1 MKFFQS
7 LSLIWSCGRATSVKF
22 PKQQPPYDRNICN
35 LPQRSWTGG
44 SISLFQQESMA
55 LKPFNLLTSTAHDIQ
70 QLFDRSELNAE
81 SLVKQVLDQVNKH
94 NREGL
99 HLGALIAV
107 APRHQLLERAQFLDH
122 ERAAGKARSPLHGIP
137 FIVKDAIA
145 TDPRLRMDTTA
156 GSWALVGSRPP
167 GNAPIVQKL
176 LDAGG
181 ILIGKAS
188 LTEFNNFKGQGL
200 IDGWSPVNGYT
211 RSAYVRGPLKLDE
224 GSAVGV
230 SAGFGIVSLG
240 VETDGSIVSPASR
253 AALYAMK
260 PTIGTVSMDGV
271 IPVSKSL
278 DSVGAMARSPADLAM
293 VIEMLQETGPN
304 HDERLSQ
311 LMTQK
316 WDGLRIGFVDEKIW
330 KLSESLCKNDDEALS
345 QMRKEYHSVMKVLSD
360 AGVHVQYPVQL
371 PPGDEIWPRIG
382 DIMSYEFQGALN
394 LYLETLESS
403 QVRNLRELVDWNRQ
417 HADIE
422 LPQEYPSQSSLESAL
437 ECNISAAENAETLAF
452 LRKLAGPDGIDQIL
466 NLFKLDAIASLS
478 DSPLSSVASA
488 AGELPQVRLCPTKAK
503 PPLRLSH
510 RHNASG
516 YFGPEWPTIRYQYDC

>member
-1 MKFFQS
+1 
-7 LSLIWSCGRATSVKF
+7 
-22 PKQQPPYDRNICN
+22 
-35 LPQRSWTGG
+35 
-44 SISLFQQESMA
+44 MA

-94 NREGL
+94 NRHGL
-99 HLGALIAV
+99 HLGALISV
-107 APRHQLLERAQFLDH
+107 DPRQQLLERAQFLDQ

-137 FIVKDAIA
+137 FIVK
-145 TDPRLRMDTTA
+145 
-156 GSWALVGSRPP
+156 
-167 GNAPIVQKL
+167 L

-188 LTEFNNFKGQGL
+188 LTAKASLMDGL
-200 IDGWSPVNGYT
+200 PSTAIPAQ
-211 RSAYVRGPLKLDE
+211 R
-224 GSAVGV
+224 SAVGV

-260 PTIGTVSMDGV
+260 PTIGTVSIDGV
-271 IPVSKSL
+271 IPASKIL
-278 DSVGAMARSPADLAM
+278 DSVGAMAMSPADLAM
-293 VIEMLQETGPN
+293 VIEMLQATGPN

-330 KLSESLCKNDDEALS
+330 KLPENLCKHNDEALI
-345 QMRKEYHSVMKVLSD
+345 QMRKDYHTVMKVLSD
-360 AGVHVQYPVQL
+360 AGVHVEYPVQL
-371 PPGDEIWPRIG
+371 PPGDKVWPGIG
-382 DIMSYEFQGALN
+382 DVMSHEFQGAFN
-394 LYLETLESS
+394 RYLETLESS
-403 QVRNLRELVDWNRQ
+403 QVKNLRELVDWNRQ
-417 HADIE
+417 HADME

-437 ECNISAAENAETLAF
+437 QCNISAAENAETLAF

-466 NLFKLDAIASLS
+466 NLFELDAIASLA

-488 AGELPQVRLCPTKAK
+488 AGYPIATMPLGILDMNGRPFGISMTASKHQEKKLFQIMSAWETLGARKPLPALMEESKF
-503 PPLRLSH
+503 PPAPYI
-510 RHNASG
+510 RHLGTLAQLVIDAYR
-516 YFGPEWPTIRYQYDC
+516 YFEEHILN

>member
-1 MKFFQS
+1 
-7 LSLIWSCGRATSVKF
+7 
-22 PKQQPPYDRNICN
+22 
-35 LPQRSWTGG
+35 
-44 SISLFQQESMA
+44 MA

-70 QLFDRSELNAE
+70 QLFDRSELSAE
-81 SLVKQVLDQVNKH
+81 SLVKQVLDQVKKH
-94 NREGL
+94 NRDGL
-99 HLGALIAV
+99 NLGALISV
-107 APRHQLLERAQFLDH
+107 APRQQLLERAQFLDQ

-145 TDPRLRMDTTA
+145 TDPQLGMETTA
-156 GSWALVGSRPP
+156 GSWALVGSLPP
-167 GNAPIVQKL
+167 GNAPTVQK
-176 LDAGG
+176 
-181 ILIGKAS
+181 
-188 LTEFNNFKGQGL
+188 EFNNFKGQDL

-224 GSAVGV
+224 GAMGHSVSLFIFPWARSAVGV

-293 VIEMLQETGPN
+293 VIEMLQATGTN
-304 HDERLSQ
+304 RDERLSQ

-330 KLSESLCKNDDEALS
+330 KLPESLCKNDNEALF

-360 AGVHVQYPVQL
+360 AGAHVEYPVQL
-371 PPGDEIWPRIG
+371 PPGDKVWPGIG
-382 DIMSYEFQGALN
+382 DVIF
-394 LYLETLESS
+394 
-403 QVRNLRELVDWNRQ
+403 RNLQELVDWNRQ
-417 HADIE
+417 NADRE
-422 LPQEYPSQSSLESAL
+422 LPKEYPSQSSLESAL
-437 ECNISAAENAETLAF
+437 QCNISAAENAETLAF
-452 LRKLAGPDGIDQIL
+452 LRRLAGPDGIDQIL
-466 NLFKLDAIASLS
+466 NLFSLDAIASLA

-488 AGELPQVRLCPTKAK
+488 AGYPIATMPLGILDMNGRPFGISMTASKHQENKLFQIMSAWETLGARQ
-503 PPLRLSH
+503 PPPALMEET
-510 RHNASG
+510 NQAQ
-516 YFGPEWPTIRYQYDC
+516 P

>member
-1 MKFFQS
+1 
-7 LSLIWSCGRATSVKF
+7 
-22 PKQQPPYDRNICN
+22 
-35 LPQRSWTGG
+35 
-44 SISLFQQESMA
+44 MA
-55 LKPFNLLTSTAHDIQ
+55 PKPFNLLTSTAHDIQ

-145 TDPRLRMDTTA
+145 TDPRLGMDTTA

-167 GNAPIVQKL
+167 GNAPTVQKL

-188 LTEFNNFKGQGL
+188 LTEFNNFKGKGL

-224 GSAVGV
+224 GAMGHSDLPW
-230 SAGFGIVSLG
+230 VSLL
-240 VETDGSIVSPASR
+240 ASR

-278 DSVGAMARSPADLAM
+278 DSVGAMARSPADLSM

-304 HDERLSQ
+304 HNEKLSQ

-316 WDGLRIGFVDEKIW
+316 WAGLRIGFVDEKIW
-330 KLSESLCKNDDEALS
+330 KLPENLCKNDDEALS
-345 QMRKEYHSVMKVLSD
+345 QMRKEYHTVMKVLSD
-360 AGVHVQYPVQL
+360 AGVHVEYPVQL
-371 PPGDEIWPRIG
+371 PPGDKVWPEIR
-382 DIMSYEFQGALN
+382 DIISYEFQGAFN
-394 LYLETLESS
+394 RYLETLESS
-403 QVRNLRELVDWNRQ
+403 EIKNLKELVDWNRQ
-417 HADIE
+417 HEDRE
-422 LPQEYPSQSSLESAL
+422 LPGEYPSQSSLESAL
-437 ECNISAAENAETLAF
+437 ECNISAAKNAETLAF

-466 NLFKLDAIASLS
+466 NLFGLDAIASLA

-488 AGELPQVRLCPTKAK
+488 AGYPIATMPLGILDMNGRPFGISMTASKHQEKKLFQIMSAWETLGARQ
-503 PPLRLSH
+503 PPPALMEETSEAQL
-510 RHNASG
+510 
-516 YFGPEWPTIRYQYDC
+516 

>member
-1 MKFFQS
+1 
-7 LSLIWSCGRATSVKF
+7 
-22 PKQQPPYDRNICN
+22 
-35 LPQRSWTGG
+35 
-44 SISLFQQESMA
+44 MA
-55 LKPFNLLTSTAHDIQ
+55 SKPFNLLTSTAHDIQ
-70 QLFDRSELNAE
+70 QLFDCSELNAE
-81 SLVKQVLDQVNKH
+81 SLVKQVLDQINKH
-94 NREGL
+94 NRDGL
-99 HLGALIAV
+99 NLGALISV
-107 APRHQLLERAQFLDH
+107 APRQQLLERAQFLDQ
-122 ERAAGKARSPLHGIP
+122 ERAAGKARSLLHGIP
-137 FIVKDAIA
+137 FIVKDSIA
-145 TDPRLRMDTTA
+145 TDPQLGMGTA
-156 GSWALVGSRPP
+156 GSWALVGSRPS
-167 GNAPIVQKL
+167 GNAPTVQKL

-224 GSAVGV
+224 GAMGHSVRSAVGV

-293 VIEMLQETGPN
+293 VIEMLQATGLN

-330 KLSESLCKNDDEALS
+330 KLPENLCKHNDEALI
-345 QMRKEYHSVMKVLSD
+345 QMREDYHTVMKVLSD
-360 AGVHVQYPVQL
+360 AGVHVEYPVQL
-371 PPGDEIWPRIG
+371 PPGA
-382 DIMSYEFQGALN
+382 YEFQQVIN
-394 LYLETLESS
+394 HYLETLNSS
-403 QVRNLRELVDWNRQ
+403 EVRTLKELVDWNRQ
-417 HADIE
+417 HADRE
-422 LPQEYPSQSSLESAL
+422 LPREYPSQSSLEDSL
-437 ECNISAAENAETLAF
+437 QCKISAAENAETLAF
-452 LRKLAGPDGIDQIL
+452 LRKLAGPDGIDRIL
-466 NLFKLDAIASLS
+466 KLFKLDAVASLA

-488 AGELPQVRLCPTKAK
+488 AGYPIATMPLGILDMNGRPFGISMTASKHQEKKLFQIMSAWETLGARK
-503 PPLRLSH
+503 PP
-510 RHNASG
+510 
-516 YFGPEWPTIRYQYDC
+516 PTLMEEINQAQP

>member
-1 MKFFQS
+1 
-7 LSLIWSCGRATSVKF
+7 
-22 PKQQPPYDRNICN
+22 
-35 LPQRSWTGG
+35 
-44 SISLFQQESMA
+44 MA

-70 QLFDRSELNAE
+70 RLFDRSELNAE

-94 NREGL
+94 NRDGL
-99 HLGALIAV
+99 NLGALISV
-107 APRHQLLERAQFLDH
+107 APRQQLLERARLLDQ

-137 FIVKDAIA
+137 FIVKDAIT
-145 TDPRLRMDTTA
+145 TDPQLGMDTTA

-167 GNAPIVQKL
+167 GNAPTVQKL

-188 LTEFNNFKGQGL
+188 LTEFNNFKGKGL

-211 RSAYVRGPLKLDE
+211 RSAKALHSSL

-240 VETDGSIVSPASR
+240 VETHGSIVSPASR

-304 HDERLSQ
+304 HNERLSQ
-311 LMTQK
+311 LMTQE

-330 KLSESLCKNDDEALS
+330 KLPENLCKNDDEALS

-360 AGVHVQYPVQL
+360 AGVHVEYPVQV
-371 PPGDEIWPRIG
+371 PPGDKVWPEIR
-382 DIMSYEFQGALN
+382 DIISYEFQQVFN
-394 LYLETLESS
+394 RYLETLESS
-403 QVRNLRELVDWNRQ
+403 QVSNLQELVDWNHQ

-437 ECNISAAENAETLAF
+437 QCNISAAENAETLAF

-466 NLFKLDAIASLS
+466 NLFELDAIASLA

-488 AGELPQVRLCPTKAK
+488 AGYPIATMPLGILDMNGRPFGISMTASKHQEKKLFQIMSAWETLGARQ
-503 PPLRLSH
+503 PPPALMEET
-510 RHNASG
+510 NQAQP
-516 YFGPEWPTIRYQYDC
+516 Y

>member
-1 MKFFQS
+1 
-7 LSLIWSCGRATSVKF
+7 
-22 PKQQPPYDRNICN
+22 
-35 LPQRSWTGG
+35 
-44 SISLFQQESMA
+44 MA

-137 FIVKDAIA
+137 FIVK
-145 TDPRLRMDTTA
+145 
-156 GSWALVGSRPP
+156 
-167 GNAPIVQKL
+167 L

-224 GSAVGV
+224 G
-230 SAGFGIVSLG
+230 
-240 VETDGSIVSPASR
+240 
-253 AALYAMK
+253 AM
-260 PTIGTVSMDGV
+260 GHS
-271 IPVSKSL
+271 
-278 DSVGAMARSPADLAM
+278 
-293 VIEMLQETGPN
+293 
-304 HDERLSQ
+304 
-311 LMTQK
+311 
-316 WDGLRIGFVDEKIW
+316 
-330 KLSESLCKNDDEALS
+330 
-345 QMRKEYHSVMKVLSD
+345 RKEYHSVMKVLSD